1 MKKEKKRKL
10 NGLDLYVIFSILA
23 LIVFTVVTQVMLF
36 MNRMVSETLITC
48 YFAFFGSET
57 VSCAILKIFKL
68 KEEGRTDGITVSD
81 EECGLRDEEL
91 KSEDGEGI

>member
-1 MKKEKKRKL
+1 MEKEKKRKL

-36 MNRMVSETLITC
+36 MNRMVSDTLITC
-48 YFAFFGSET
+48 YFTFFGSET

-68 KEEGRTDGITVSD
+68 KEEPKVPREEVIPDD
-81 EECGLRDEEL
+81 EPKGPV
-91 KSEDGEGI
+91 G